1 MKTATAISIL
11 TKEQEVLGIGL
22 LELLVDIRKEGEMV
36 YSPEVMQ
43 AFRVFMAEGTK
54 LFA

>member
-1 MKTATAISIL
+1 MKTATAIAIL
-11 TKEQEVLGIGL
+11 TKEQQFLGIGF

-43 AFRVFMAEGTK
+43 AFRVFMAEGSK